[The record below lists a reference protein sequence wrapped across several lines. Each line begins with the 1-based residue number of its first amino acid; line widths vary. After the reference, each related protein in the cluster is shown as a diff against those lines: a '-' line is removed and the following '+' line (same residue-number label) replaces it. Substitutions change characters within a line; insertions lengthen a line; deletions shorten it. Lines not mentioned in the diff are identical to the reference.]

1 MKITLLVTSFN
12 SLSQLIYTYLKDRG
26 EMVDVVYTTSQTRD
40 EEIESFDPKLIL
52 CPFLKH
58 YIPPVIYEKYPTFVF
73 HPGVRGD
80 RGAYSLEYALSKKS
94 WGGVILRVDENYDGG
109 DIYASFEFEMRETYK
124 ASLYRQEINRGFLSV
139 MEDFFTSYKQ
149 DKKTPQ
155 ILNPLHKKPHAKI
168 DWQNDTTS
176 EIIKKINMFDSFPGL
191 KDEILGVECHLF
203 GAWHEERLRGD
214 KPKEILAKR
223 DGAICLSTKDGA
235 IWITHLKTPTG
246 FKLPSTYVLK
256 DRLKG
261 VQEDRLPLIF
271 DMSYKTFYEIS
282 STKDSDVTYLC
293 FNFHNGAMSAQQCI
307 RLKYAF
313 EYLRESAKVIVL
325 VGGLDFFS
333 NGIHLN
339 ILEDSK
345 KNGEDGWSN
354 INAMND
360 LVKSIIFAE
369 DVITVASLHRNSG
382 AGGVFLALAC
392 DYVTASKSAT
402 INPHYK
408 TLGLSGSE
416 YHTYTLPKRV
426 GGTVAKKLLDECL
439 PISASHAKD
448 IGMVDEV
455 FDDEVYF
462 ENLREFSSK
471 LIEDEERFDDF
482 LWDKQDYLELN
493 KEMIEKAREDEIGV
507 MHPEFWE
514 QSSPFHKLRY
524 EFVYKICPTKT
535 PKRLK
540 YNA

>member
-1 MKITLLVTSFN
+1 
-12 SLSQLIYTYLKDRG
+12 
-26 EMVDVVYTTSQTRD
+26 
-40 EEIESFDPKLIL
+40 
-52 CPFLKH
+52 
-58 YIPPVIYEKYPTFVF
+58 
-73 HPGVRGD
+73 
-80 RGAYSLEYALSKKS
+80 
-94 WGGVILRVDENYDGG
+94 
-109 DIYASFEFEMRETYK
+109 
-124 ASLYRQEINRGFLSV
+124 
-139 MEDFFTSYKQ
+139 
-149 DKKTPQ
+149 
-155 ILNPLHKKPHAKI
+155 
-168 DWQNDTTS
+168 
-176 EIIKKINMFDSFPGL
+176 
-191 KDEILGVECHLF
+191 
-203 GAWHEERLRGD
+203 
-214 KPKEILAKR
+214 
-223 DGAICLSTKDGA
+223 
-235 IWITHLKTPTG
+235 
-246 FKLPSTYVLK
+246 
-256 DRLKG
+256 
-261 VQEDRLPLIF
+261 
-271 DMSYKTFYEIS
+271 
-282 STKDSDVTYLC
+282 
-293 FNFHNGAMSAQQCI
+293 MSAQQCI

-439 PISASHAKD
+439 PISASRAKD

-514 QSSPFHKLRY
+514 KSSPFHKLRY